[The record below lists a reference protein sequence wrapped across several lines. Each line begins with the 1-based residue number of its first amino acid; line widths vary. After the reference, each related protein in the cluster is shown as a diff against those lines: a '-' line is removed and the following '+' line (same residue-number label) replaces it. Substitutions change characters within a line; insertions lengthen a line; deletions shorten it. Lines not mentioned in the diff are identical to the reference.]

1 MKLADSFRFLMT
13 RKRRA
18 RTILP
23 LLLLILPLQQAF
35 FLGGRQLPRKCGGKI
50 VVTTPRIHTTSIN
63 RIRTFSATTTSSSAS
78 NNSTNADDASS
89 SSSSSL
95 QSSSS
100 LWNQQAQILRQ
111 EIADLQREVEQQKQ
125 ARLVK
130 AQTDVDRWIAQA
142 LVRCQVDADTTLLNT
157 VDETVEILCKDRYS
171 PEQVYKMFRHLS
183 ETTSSN
189 KRSQISPTLELLVE
203 AAGKMDALERD
214 ENPNKRWS
222 GRIEADFRK
231 RLFARDWGIE
241 LEDKDFSGGRW

>member
-1 MKLADSFRFLMT
+1 MSWIRSAPTS
-13 RKRRA
+13 
-18 RTILP
+18 
-23 LLLLILPLQQAF
+23 LLLFLLISPFQHAF
-35 FLGGRQLPRKCGGKI
+35 FLGGRHRFRL
-50 VVTTPRIHTTSIN
+50 VVTRRIQTKKNKRGLTSV
-63 RIRTFSATTTSSSAS
+63 TTTTGTSTSTS
-78 NNSTNADDASS
+78 NSTDAEDPSS
-89 SSSSSL
+89 PPL
-95 QSSSS
+95 QSSSSS
-100 LWNQQAQILRQ
+100 LWNQQAQLLRQ
-111 EIADLQREVEQQKQ
+111 EIQDLQRDLERQKQ

-130 AQTDVDRWIAQA
+130 AQTDVERWIAQA

-157 VDETVEILCKDRYS
+157 VDETVEIFCTYRYS

-203 AAGKMDALERD
+203 AAGKMDALDRN

-241 LEDKDFSGGRW
+241 LEDKDFSSGRWW

>member
-1 MKLADSFRFLMT
+1 MSWIRSTPTSLL
-13 RKRRA
+13 
-18 RTILP
+18 
-23 LLLLILPLQQAF
+23 LLLLISPFQHAF
-35 FLGGRQLPRKCGGKI
+35 FLGGRQRSRL
-50 VVTTPRIHTTSIN
+50 VVTRRIQTEKNKRGLTSV
-63 RIRTFSATTTSSSAS
+63 TTTTGTSAS
-78 NNSTNADDASS
+78 NSTDAEDPFSPPLQSS
-89 SSSSSL
+89 SSSS
-95 QSSSS
+95 SSSS
-100 LWNQQAQILRQ
+100 LWNQQAQLLRQ
-111 EIADLQREVEQQKQ
+111 EIQDLQRDLERQKQ

-130 AQTDVDRWIAQA
+130 AQTDVERWIAQA

-157 VDETVEILCKDRYS
+157 VDETVEIFCTYRYS

-241 LEDKDFSGGRW
+241 LEEKDFSSGRWW